1 MVQMSKEV
9 RNRIFAA
16 ADDLYERGGRE
27 GFPTVDAVRKAA
39 RVNMNDASAAM
50 KEWRRAQISQ
60 ASPLAVQVPELVM
73 QAAQSFVGSLWAQAQ
88 ELANESQAVELEQAA
103 SRLTELEKS
112 EATAKADVADLRGKV
127 AEVGERAATSEA
139 RASELRAELNHAHA
153 DVEKLRAERD
163 KALEAVK
170 VAQAEHRAEIKEMRS
185 EFDAVRATSAKE
197 RDRLSD
203 ALSKAEAQ
211 LQYER
216 DQFAEQ
222 RKQTAQEVARQADRY
237 IKLQADLDASRKDAR
252 ASSEEAA
259 RLRGRVE
266 VLEQVLNT
274 QEHKKLR

>member
-9 RNRIFAA
+9 RDRIFAA
-16 ADDLYERGGRE
+16 ADDLYEQGGRE

-103 SRLTELEKS
+103 SRLTALEKS

-139 RASELRAELNHAHA
+139 RASELRA
-153 DVEKLRAERD
+153 
-163 KALEAVK
+163 
-170 VAQAEHRAEIKEMRS
+170 
-185 EFDAVRATSAKE
+185 
-197 RDRLSD
+197 
-203 ALSKAEAQ
+203 
-211 LQYER
+211 
-216 DQFAEQ
+216 
-222 RKQTAQEVARQADRY
+222 
-237 IKLQADLDASRKDAR
+237 
-252 ASSEEAA
+252 
-259 RLRGRVE
+259 
-266 VLEQVLNT
+266 
-274 QEHKKLR
+274 